1 MNPTDDDQQQ
11 STAQAEPAPPKKKRH
26 QKLFAVLPTLLT
38 LGNAACGFGA
48 ITFAAKVG
56 PTAAYGNELWI
67 AAILIYVAMIF
78 DMFDGAAAR
87 WTNQTSEFGA
97 QLDSLCDGIS
107 FGVAPAF
114 LMLQFT
120 RGTHE
125 SEASLNIESLFTY
138 SPRFLWVAAVMMVL
152 CALLRLARFNVET
165 EDDDS
170 HEFFSGLPSP
180 AAAGVVASFPIL
192 MDGLR
197 ELAINQE
204 SVGRP
209 LAESLIPIVK
219 LVIPLVTLGVAYLM
233 VSRIRFPHF
242 FNQLFSGGRSR
253 THLLQILFALVL
265 MAFIHQAVLFLI
277 FTYFAFFAPL
287 KHLWVEKI
295 APRFKKQT
303 LDENN
308 TTTDV

>member
-1 MNPTDDDQQQ
+1 MTSTLDEQQHSLSEPT
-11 STAQAEPAPPKKKRH
+11 SESPKKRRR
-26 QKLFAVLPTLLT
+26 LFAVLPTLLT

-67 AAILIYVAMIF
+67 SALLIYIAMIF
-78 DMFDGAAAR
+78 DMFDGSAAR
-87 WTNQTSEFGA
+87 WANQTSEFGA

-120 RGTHE
+120 RGTHM
-125 SEASLNIESLFTY
+125 SEEALNLEPLITY
-138 SPRFLWVAAVMMVL
+138 SPKFLWVAGVMMVL

-165 EDDDS
+165 DEDDS

-192 MDGLR
+192 MDGLL
-197 ELAINQE
+197 ELANNIE
-204 SVGRP
+204 SAGKP
-209 LAESLIPIVK
+209 LAEALIPVAK
-219 LVIPLVTLGVAYLM
+219 AVIPLVTLAVAYLM
-233 VSRIRFPHF
+233 VSRIRYPHF
-242 FNQLFSGGRSR
+242 FNQLFSGRRSR
-253 THLLQILFALVL
+253 THLLQIMFTVIL

-287 KHLWVEKI
+287 KHLWVNKL
-295 APRFKKQT
+295 APKFKRGT
-303 LDENN
+303 S
-308 TTTDV
+308 